1 MSLAIALYVLAAHD
15 PPQDHVMSTTSDA
28 RIRKLDRRTNGR
40 NRRGAL
46 LSQTDRL
53 FIAPE
58 HDRSGDW
65 LELEVEASDAFKSL
79 GPSGCVCGPRV
90 GSAGSRSAVAA

>member
-28 RIRKLDRRTNGR
+28 RIRKLDRRTNGW
-40 NRRGAL
+40 NRRDAL

-53 FIAPE
+53 FIALE

-65 LELEVEASDAFKSL
+65 LELELEASDAFEAL
-79 GPSGCVCGPRV
+79 GNPDAY
-90 GSAGSRSAVAA
+90 AGRAWDQRAVAA

>member
-15 PPQDHVMSTTSDA
+15 PPEDHVMSTTSEA
-28 RIRKLDRRTNGR
+28 RIRKLDRRTNGW
-40 NRRGAL
+40 NRRDAL

-53 FIAPE
+53 FIALE

-65 LELEVEASDAFKSL
+65 LELELEASDAFRAL
-79 GPSGCVCGPRV
+79 GHPDAY
-90 GSAGSRSAVAA
+90 AGRAWDQRAVAA